1 MNAQTHRKAQYASA
15 TKVKNFVKLARDLGL
30 DVAGFEVT
38 ADGAI
43 RVMEARAKPSTP
55 VSDFDRYKD
64 EL

>member
-1 MNAQTHRKAQYASA
+1 MNAQTHRKAQYATA
-15 TKVKNFVKLARDLGL
+15 TKVKTFVQLARELGL

-43 RVMEARAKPSTP
+43 RVMEARAKPTTP